1 MRKIEFAKQAEKL
14 LEKLY
19 VSNKKQAGAI
29 AKEVNNLQTNPMP
42 SDVKKLKGYELY
54 RVRVGHYRVIYH
66 FDETTIFV
74 TIIDKRDVVYKN
86 L

>member
-1 MRKIEFAKQAEKL
+1 
-14 LEKLY
+14 
-19 VSNKKQAGAI
+19 
-29 AKEVNNLQTNPMP
+29 MP

-54 RVRVGHYRVIYH
+54 RVRVGNYRVIYH

>member
-1 MRKIEFAKQAEKL
+1 MRTIDYSKQAIRTLTELRKSGGKTSEQMRKELIK
-14 LEKLY
+14 LEK
-19 VSNKKQAGAI
+19 
-29 AKEVNNLQTNPMP
+29 NPMP

-54 RVRVGHYRVIYH
+54 RVRVGSYRVIYH

>member
-1 MRKIEFAKQAEKL
+1 MRKIEFSKKAEKV

-42 SDVKKLKGYELY
+42 SDVKKLKGHELY
-54 RVRVGHYRVIYH
+54 RIRVGDFRIIYH
-66 FDETTIFV
+66 FNETTIFV
-74 TIIDKRDVVYKN
+74 TIVDRRDVVYKN